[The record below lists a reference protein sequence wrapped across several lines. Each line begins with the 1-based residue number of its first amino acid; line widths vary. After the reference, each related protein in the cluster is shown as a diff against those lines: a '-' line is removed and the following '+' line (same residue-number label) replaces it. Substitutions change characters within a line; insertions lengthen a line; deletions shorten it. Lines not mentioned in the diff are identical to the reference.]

1 MANSQSAEAIP
12 GQTCTLGR
20 GIAAKAAPAVAPLW
34 KYPTPAYPAARATR
48 EDGVM
53 ANQSYI
59 YLGLAG
65 ETGAG
70 RVVHSGLFRLADGSE
85 EWEPLQQGLP
95 EMPAVRAL
103 AVHPE
108 RHEILSAGQEAG
120 PLRRRRRGR
129 ALGEGRPPDHG
140 LPVWSIL
147 FHPHD

>member
-1 MANSQSAEAIP
+1 
-12 GQTCTLGR
+12 
-20 GIAAKAAPAVAPLW
+20 
-34 KYPTPAYPAARATR
+34 
-48 EDGVM
+48 M

-85 EWEPLQQGLP
+85 DWEPLQQGLP

-108 RHEILSAGQEAG
+108 RPEILVLCDVSPGAACQART
-120 PLRRRRRGR
+120 PASPRRTSMT
-129 ALGEGRPPDHG
+129 HG
-140 LPVWSIL
+140 FSTEKLITQ
-147 FHPHD
+147 